1 MKKFSILFAAV
12 ALMAMTACNE
22 KPAKNADA
30 TDNAPATEQVDS
42 AKTASA
48 KNGIQR
54 AQPTPDGKDHTVA
67 EFNTAEYQVRLENL
81 ADGTFR
87 LSMWDAGK
95 DKSGAPARKVE
106 TKQCAMQGGNYLMRD
121 DEGKSYIISAKSGAE
136 QITIMTEKEIV
147 YNGTVAK

>member
-22 KPAKNADA
+22 KPAKNTDA
-30 TDNAPATEQVDS
+30 TNNAPATEQVDS
-42 AKTASA
+42 AKAPSA
-48 KNGIQR
+48 DNGIER
-54 AQPTPDGKDHTVA
+54 AKPTPDGKDHTVA

-95 DKSGAPARKVE
+95 DKSGAPAQKVE
-106 TKQCAMQGGNYLMRD
+106 TKKCAMQAGNYLMRD
-121 DEGKSYIISAKSGAE
+121 AEGKSYIISAKSGAE
-136 QITIMTEKEIV
+136 QITIMTDKEIV
-147 YNGTVAK
+147 YNGKAAK